1 MNTVFLL
8 SFLACLICVPIFITM
23 GLVNIIR
30 RRPSK
35 KRFKLAG
42 VSALALAI
50 SLIGFGFTLEDDASS
65 KESSS
70 SSAEVPASS
79 YALAENTPAEP
90 SPTPAADLAPSPTP
104 SPTPAPTMVP
114 TPVPTATPTLQPTE
128 TPTPQSTPVPTP
140 VPTEMPT
147 AQSTME
153 SQTQSD
159 SEAISQSMGGT
170 DSGGGN
176 SNFDTYDNTEQQQTT
191 DTYVLNTSSMKIHHP
206 SCSSVPKIAPQNYG
220 TSSESI
226 DDLRAKGYSTCGI
239 CFK

>member
-1 MNTVFLL
+1 MPRPKKAAPAVLKFLPAATHLQKTHLRSHHRLRLLTWHHRPRQALHQLLPWCLLL
-8 SFLACLICVPIFITM
+8 SQ
-23 GLVNIIR
+23 R
-30 RRPSK
+30 
-35 KRFKLAG
+35 
-42 VSALALAI
+42 
-50 SLIGFGFTLEDDASS
+50 
-65 KESSS
+65 
-70 SSAEVPASS
+70 
-79 YALAENTPAEP
+79 
-90 SPTPAADLAPSPTP
+90 
-104 SPTPAPTMVP
+104 
-114 TPVPTATPTLQPTE
+114 QP
-128 TPTPQSTPVPTP
+128 P
-140 VPTEMPT
+140 MPT

>member
-1 MNTVFLL
+1 MSTVFLL
-8 SFLACLICVPIFITM
+8 IFLAGLICVPIFITM

-42 VSALALAI
+42 VSALALVI

-104 SPTPAPTMVP
+104 SPTPLPTMVP
-114 TPVPTATPTLQPTE
+114 TPKPTESPSPTPTVA
-128 TPTPQSTPVPTP
+128 PTPEPTPIPTP
-140 VPTEMPT
+140 VPTEAPT
-147 AQSTME
+147 PQPTPIP
-153 SQTQSD
+153 TLIPT
-159 SEAISQSMGGT
+159 EAPTPVPAVSPQQPEPS
-170 DSGGGN
+170 GN
-176 SNFDTYDNTEQQQTT
+176 SNSTM
-191 DTYVLNTSSMKIHHP
+191 VW
-206 SCSSVPKIAPQNYG
+206 
-220 TSSESI
+220 I
-226 DDLRAKGYSTCGI
+226 DDTAKRYHKKNGCGMDNAYQVTLEEALAKGKTPCGN
-239 CFK
+239 CYR